1 MLAVL
6 TSHTPIIH
14 LSLFF
19 HCDCMHPQQKGE
31 KNTARQCLIFL
42 TGQRTKAAIVFSF
55 CQFLL
60 PNLRRERGNPSY
72 PDREKSNSLT
82 AFAFPITSAWNPGIA
97 PICRKE
103 RKKGRGWE
111 RKKKRETERKRDG
124 AREAH
129 VRLSHIERKCI
140 IFQLIHPWGPL
151 HTHQHTE
158 NIQKGYTKTSLIS
171 KFEKLLLKYEINCK
185 IQDVNRVTFWE
196 CCF

>member
-1 MLAVL
+1 MESRNSSDV
-6 TSHTPIIH
+6 
-14 LSLFF
+14 
-19 HCDCMHPQQKGE
+19 QEGE
-31 KNTARQCLIFL
+31 EE
-42 TGQRTKAAIVFSF
+42 
-55 CQFLL
+55 
-60 PNLRRERGNPSY
+60 RERV
-72 PDREKSNSLT
+72 
-82 AFAFPITSAWNPGIA
+82 
-97 PICRKE
+97 
-103 RKKGRGWE
+103 

-140 IFQLIHPWGPL
+140 IFQLIHPRGLL

-158 NIQKGYTKTSLIS
+158 NIRSLHLGYTKTSLIS